1 MGNAGIYWACL
12 KLHLHFLSLFHDY
25 VSSVIASASVSLRFS
40 NKRREAFFLSNEH
53 LLTLKENN
61 TSLFFARHL
70 RESFG
75 EKTLIKQGPRGL
87 F

>member
-53 LLTLKENN
+53 LLTLKE
-61 TSLFFARHL
+61 
-70 RESFG
+70 
-75 EKTLIKQGPRGL
+75 KQHQLVLCASSQGIVRRKNVD
-87 F
+87 